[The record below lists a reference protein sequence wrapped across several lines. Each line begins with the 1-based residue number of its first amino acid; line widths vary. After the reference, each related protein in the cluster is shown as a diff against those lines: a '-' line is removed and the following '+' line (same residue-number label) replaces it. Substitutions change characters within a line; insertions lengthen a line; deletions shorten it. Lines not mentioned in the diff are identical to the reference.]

1 MLDRILTDLLQN
13 QNPNGGWGALRGK
26 RSNTETTSLAVMA
39 LQALAGEAT
48 ADNHKRGIEWLVR
61 QQNENHSWPLNETV
75 KEGSWTTA
83 LAITALGDSAERRER
98 VLAAARWLLEQEGSK
113 PGILAEI
120 VLWATGRSGVNKLNK
135 DLIGWSW
142 VPSSFSWVEP
152 TSYALIALK
161 KQRARLA
168 GTNVEERIR
177 QADAMI
183 YDRMCTG
190 GGWNYGNS
198 KVLDYA
204 LWPYPDITAPIAIA
218 DGLPLSPTPGTRPC
232 RLPTKISILTAVA
245 PVEMTHR
252 TTLANRNATNGPN
265 ASRRNT
271 NQPPARGNVPPSS
284 ANVRAPDSAA
294 SPPTTH
300 SKRNGPVAGT
310 ACATARGV
318 KKIPTPMMPPM
329 TSIVASNGVRR
340 RRSDA
345 GSRAS
350 AGEGGDAIARHDT
363 LHDGPAPPGW

>member
-13 QNPNGGWGALRGK
+13 QNPNGGWGAVRGK

-48 ADNHKRGIEWLVR
+48 ADNRKRGIEWLVR

-83 LAITALGDSAERRER
+83 LAITALGDSAERSER

-120 VLWATGRSGVNKLNK
+120 VLWATGKSGVNKLNT

-204 LWPYPDITAPIAIA
+204 LWPYPDITALALIAMQDHANEKANQKSLQVLSEIA
-218 DGLPLSPTPGTRPC
+218 RETDSGFGLCWAAICLNLYGRDHSEFQKRIEK
-232 RLPTKISILTAVA
+232 RFTATA
-245 PVEMTHR
+245 FLGETN
-252 TTLANRNATNGPN
+252 TLALAMIALG
-265 ASRRNT
+265 
-271 NQPPARGNVPPSS
+271 G
-284 ANVRAPDSAA
+284 
-294 SPPTTH
+294 
-300 SKRNGPVAGT
+300 K
-310 ACATARGV
+310 
-318 KKIPTPMMPPM
+318 
-329 TSIVASNGVRR
+329 SNPFR
-340 RRSDA
+340 
-345 GSRAS
+345 
-350 AGEGGDAIARHDT
+350 I
-363 LHDGPAPPGW
+363 